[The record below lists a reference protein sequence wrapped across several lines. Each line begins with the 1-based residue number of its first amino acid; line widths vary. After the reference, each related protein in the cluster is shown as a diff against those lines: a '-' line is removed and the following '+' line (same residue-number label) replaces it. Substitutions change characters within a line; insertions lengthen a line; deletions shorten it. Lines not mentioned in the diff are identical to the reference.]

1 MRFPGSKYSKN
12 AFAAGPAPDPA
23 GELTALPRPLAG
35 FRAEGKGGKGTGEK
49 RRGGAPET
57 VYSR

>member
-1 MRFPGSKYSKN
+1 MRFPGSKYAKN
-12 AFAAGPAPDPA
+12 AFAAGAYAPDPA

-35 FRAEGKGGKGTGEK
+35 FRAEGKGGKGTG
-49 RRGGAPET
+49 GAPET